1 MRIKWLEMKG
11 RTVNGFKILDVYRE
25 NKRTMAKVVCP
36 ACGKIYTTRAETI
49 KNGKDCGCTTRIKM
63 NDLTGKKFGRLTAIE
78 PTERKA
84 SNDSIIWKCVCDCG
98 KISFVNSG
106 SLTSGRIKSCGCLRK
121 PHEIEQGK
129 KMAEETK
136 KQCIDGTS
144 IRSLTMKKPKT
155 NTSGIKGV
163 SWDKSR
169 NKWLAQIE
177 FKGKHYYLGRYANKE
192 DAREAREKAEKE
204 MFGKFLEEHKDMIKN
219 KEENE
224 EK

>member
-1 MRIKWLEMKG
+1 MRTKWLEMQGK
-11 RTVNGFKILDVYRE
+11 TVNGFKILEVYRE
-25 NKRTMAKVVCP
+25 NKRTIVKVVCP

-84 SNDSIIWKCVCDCG
+84 SNDSIIWK
-98 KISFVNSG
+98 
-106 SLTSGRIKSCGCLRK
+106 
-121 PHEIEQGK
+121 
-129 KMAEETK
+129 MAEETK
-136 KQCIDGTS
+136 KQCIDGTN

-204 MFGKFLEEHKDMIKN
+204 MFGKFLEEHKEYVKDKKEIKL
-219 KEENE
+219 
-224 EK
+224 

>member
-1 MRIKWLEMKG
+1 MRTKWLEMQGK
-11 RTVNGFKILDVYRE
+11 TVNGFKILEVYRE

-36 ACGKIYTTRAETI
+36 A
-49 KNGKDCGCTTRIKM
+49 
-63 NDLTGKKFGRLTAIE
+63 
-78 PTERKA
+78 
-84 SNDSIIWKCVCDCG
+84 CG

-121 PHEIEQGK
+121 PHEIKQGK
-129 KMAEETK
+129 RMAAETK

-169 NKWLAQIE
+169 NKWVAQIQ
-177 FKGKHYYLGRYANKE
+177 FKGKNYYLGRYANKE

-204 MFGKFLEEHKDMIKN
+204 MFGKFLEEHKEYV
-219 KEENE
+219 KEC
-224 EK
+224 

>member
-1 MRIKWLEMKG
+1 MQGK
-11 RTVNGFKILDVYRE
+11 TVNGFKILEVYRE
-25 NKRTMAKVVCP
+25 NKRTIVKVVCP

-49 KNGKDCGCTTRIKM
+49 KNGKD
-63 NDLTGKKFGRLTAIE
+63 
-78 PTERKA
+78 
-84 SNDSIIWKCVCDCG
+84 
-98 KISFVNSG
+98 
-106 SLTSGRIKSCGCLRK
+106 CGCLRK

-136 KQCIDGTS
+136 KQCIDGTN

-204 MFGKFLEEHKDMIKN
+204 MFGKFLEEHKEYVKDKKEIKL
-219 KEENE
+219 
-224 EK
+224 

>member
-1 MRIKWLEMKG
+1 MRTKWLEMQGK
-11 RTVNGFKILDVYRE
+11 TVNGFKILEVYRE
-25 NKRTMAKVVCP
+25 NKRTIVKVVCP

-84 SNDSIIWKCVCDCG
+84 SNGAIIWKCICDCG
-98 KISFVNSG
+98 NVNFVDSG
-106 SLTSGRIKSCGCLRK
+106 SLTKGRVQSCGCLRK

-129 KMAEETK
+129 RMAEETK
-136 KQCIDGTS
+136 KQCLEGTS

-163 SWDKSR
+163 SWDKRSV
-169 NKWLAQIE
+169 
-177 FKGKHYYLGRYANKE
+177 
-192 DAREAREKAEKE
+192 EK
-204 MFGKFLEEHKDMIKN
+204 
-219 KEENE
+219 
-224 EK
+224 

>member
-1 MRIKWLEMKG
+1 MRTKWLEMQGK
-11 RTVNGFKILDVYRE
+11 TVNGFKILEVYRE
-25 NKRTMAKVVCP
+25 NKRTMAKVVCS
-36 ACGKIYTTRAETI
+36 ACGKTFITRAEHI
-49 KNGKDCGCTTRIKM
+49 KNGKNCGCTTRIKM

-78 PTERKA
+78 PTNRKA
-84 SNDSIIWKCVCDCG
+84 SNGAIIWKCICDCG
-98 KISFVNSG
+98 NVNFVDSG
-106 SLTSGRIKSCGCLRK
+106 SLTKGRVQSCGCLRK

-129 KMAEETK
+129 RMAAETK

-169 NKWLAQIE
+169 NKWVAQIQ
-177 FKGKHYYLGRYANKE
+177 FKGKNYYLGRYANKE

-204 MFGKFLEEHKDMIKN
+204 MFGKFLEEHKEYVKDKRSV
-219 KEENE
+219 

>member
-1 MRIKWLEMKG
+1 MRTKWLEMQGK
-11 RTVNGFKILDVYRE
+11 TVNGFKILEVYRE

-36 ACGKIYTTRAETI
+36 ACGKIYITRAEQI
-49 KNGKDCGCTTRIKM
+49 KKGKDCGCTTKIKM

-84 SNDSIIWKCVCDCG
+84 SNDSIIWKCICDCG

-121 PHEIEQGK
+121 PHEIKQGK
-129 KMAEETK
+129 RMAAETK

-169 NKWLAQIE
+169 NKWVAQIQ
-177 FKGKHYYLGRYANKE
+177 FKGKNYYLGRYANKE

-204 MFGKFLEEHKDMIKN
+204 MFGKFLEEHKEYVKDKKDKKN
-219 KEENE
+219 
-224 EK
+224 

>member
-1 MRIKWLEMKG
+1 MRTKWLEMQGK
-11 RTVNGFKILDVYRE
+11 TVNGFKILEVYRE

-36 ACGKIYTTRAETI
+36 ACGKIYITRAEQI
-49 KNGKDCGCTTRIKM
+49 KKGKDCGCTTRIKM
-63 NDLTGKKFGRLTAIE
+63 
-78 PTERKA
+78 
-84 SNDSIIWKCVCDCG
+84 NDSIIWKCVCDCG

-129 KMAEETK
+129 RLAKESK

-144 IRSLTMKKPKT
+144 IRSITMKKPKT

-163 SWDKSR
+163 YWDKNR
-169 NKWLAQIE
+169 NKWVAQIE
-177 FKGKHYYLGRYANKE
+177 FKGKTYYLGRYANKE

-204 MFGKFLEEHKDMIKN
+204 MFGKFLEEHKEYVKDKRSV
-219 KEENE
+219 